1 VADGDEPKKPLPIAD
16 MQGLSGRELAQRR
29 AQREAAREGMLRA
42 QKLAHIDNKPPAVAG
57 SKPTSLEDARDLNA
71 RALGEVLLKP
81 KSIRRF
87 ERLLWSKEDRTAKE
101 MFALAFNHI
110 LSTAKGPGGEQ
121 KPTQVIVNNL
131 VARPEKKDETT
142 VEVR

>member
-1 VADGDEPKKPLPIAD
+1 
-16 MQGLSGRELAQRR
+16 MQGLSARELTLRR
-29 AQREAAREGMLRA
+29 AAREGMRKA
-42 QKLAHIDNKPPAVAG
+42 QKLAHINDTPPEVAG
-57 SKPTSLEDARDLNA
+57 SKPKSLEDARDLNA
-71 RALGEVLLKP
+71 RALGEILLKP
-81 KSIRRF
+81 KSLRRF

-110 LSTAKGPGGEQ
+110 LSTAKGTAGDQ

-131 VARPEKKDETT
+131 VARPDKPAKDQTT